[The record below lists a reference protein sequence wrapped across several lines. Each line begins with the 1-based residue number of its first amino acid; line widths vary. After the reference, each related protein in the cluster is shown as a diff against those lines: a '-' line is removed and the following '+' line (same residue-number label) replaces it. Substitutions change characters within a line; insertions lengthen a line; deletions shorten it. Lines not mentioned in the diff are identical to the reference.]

1 MVPVFLEDIQ
11 SDGLNLFMVFY
22 TAFKN
27 WTDLSRKL
35 EVKHHN
41 SDIKQQ
47 NYHILYIIYYIST
60 V

>member
-22 TAFKN
+22 AAFKN
-27 WTDLSRKL
+27 WTDLSRKS
-35 EVKHHN
+35 EVKHHD

-47 NYHILYIIYYIST
+47 NYPILYIIYYFST